1 MVTSQSP
8 SPSPAGR
15 PDQDDRPSTKLG
27 VAVSMLRRGHS
38 PLDVANATG
47 VPLALVDLIAAE
59 HHPDPPGRPE
69 PSPSTGATSSMPD
82 EPGSALDDDPVRDDR
97 VRPEVSVHHT
107 ALDTPRWAARIC
119 CAAVLVL
126 VGNVGLAA
134 AADIMHSSTLA
145 MAAVILTP
153 LLLTALGLCA
163 IACTYAGR
171 GGSPPPR

>member
-1 MVTSQSP
+1 MISSQPP

-15 PDQDDRPSTKLG
+15 PDEDNRPSIEVG
-27 VAVSMLRRGHS
+27 VAASMLRRGYP

-47 VPLALVDLIAAE
+47 VPLALVELIATE

-69 PSPSTGATSSMPD
+69 PAPPAGASSSTLEKPPSA
-82 EPGSALDDDPVRDDR
+82 PGDDPVRPNLP
-97 VRPEVSVHHT
+97 VPHT
-107 ALDTPRWAARIC
+107 PPGASRWAAWIC
-119 CAAVLVL
+119 CAAVLVV

-134 AADIMHSSTLA
+134 AAEIRHMPTLA

-163 IACTYAGR
+163 IGCAWGDR
-171 GGSPPPR
+171 SRSPRRR

>member
-1 MVTSQSP
+1 MVTSQPP

-15 PDQDDRPSTKLG
+15 PDQDDRPSIKLG
-27 VAVSMLRRGHS
+27 VAASMLRRGHP

-59 HHPDPPGRPE
+59 HHHNPPGRPE
-69 PSPSTGATSSMPD
+69 PTPPTGATSSMPD
-82 EPGSALDDDPVRDDR
+82 EPGSALDDDPVR
-97 VRPEVSVHHT
+97 PEVSVHHP
-107 ALDTPRWAARIC
+107 ALDTSRWAARIC

-134 AADIMHSSTLA
+134 AADIMHRSTLA

-171 GGSPPPR
+171 GGSPRPR